1 MDDYEL
7 ETMLRVNS
15 IMVIRK
21 LGSGSFGDIYEGKHL
36 ASRLHVALK
45 VERKNA
51 GHSHLPV
58 ESTVY
63 NLLRYGIGVPLT
75 YQFFS
80 NRRHDV
86 LVMELLGHSLEK
98 LFVMCDRRFSMKTVL
113 MLAEQ
118 MVDRLEYLHLHRFV
132 HRDIKPDNFLM
143 GVGLTKHRLHLI
155 DFGLSKR
162 YWDMTKNRHVPQ
174 RRGTKWA
181 GTARY
186 ASVNA
191 LCGVVQSRRDDLEA
205 VGYVLMYLLRGCLP
219 WQGLLHSS
227 KLQKAEVIM
236 EMKMSTSPKSLCAGY
251 PSEFHNYICYTRQLG
266 FEEEPDYRMIR
277 CSFLGLLFRLKF
289 TNDLIYDWD
298 LAEKNSDKSDSKEDS
313 VEAKKVV

>member
-1 MDDYEL
+1 MNDYEL
-7 ETMLRVNS
+7 ETMLRINS

-21 LGSGSFGDIYEGKHL
+21 LGSGSFGDIYEAKHMG
-36 ASRLHVALK
+36 SGLHVALK

-51 GHSHLPV
+51 GQSHLSI

-63 NLLRYGIGVPLT
+63 NLLRHGMGIPMT

-86 LVMELLGHSLEK
+86 LVMELLGPSLET
-98 LFVMCDRRFSMKTVL
+98 LFTMCNRRFSMKTVL
-113 MLAEQ
+113 MLADQ
-118 MVDRLEYLHLHRFV
+118 MVDRLEYLHLHHYV
-132 HRDIKPDNFLM
+132 HRDIKPENFLM
-143 GVGLTKHRLHLI
+143 GVGLTRHRLHLI

-162 YWDMTKNRHVPQ
+162 YWDMKENRHVPQ

-191 LCGVVQSRRDDLEA
+191 LCCKVQSRRDDLES
-205 VGYVLMYLLRGCLP
+205 VGYVLIYLLRGSLP
-219 WQGLLHSS
+219 WQGLLPNS
-227 KLQKAEVIM
+227 KLQKAEMIL
-236 EMKMSTSPKSLCAGY
+236 EMKLSTLPNSLCAGY
-251 PSEFHNYICYTRQLG
+251 PNEFYNYIIYTRQLG

-277 CSFLGLLFRLKF
+277 CTFLSLLFNLKF

-298 LAEKNSDKSDSKEDS
+298 HAEKNSGKSGSEEDR
-313 VEAKKVV
+313 VVVKKVV